1 MERNTTII
9 RTSILGIV
17 VNIILVIFK
26 AVVGFIANSIAIIL
40 DAVNNLSD
48 ALSSIITIIGAKL
61 SGKAPDKDHPY
72 GHGRIEYIAST
83 IIAVIVLAAGI
94 AALKESFGKII
105 TPETANY
112 TAPTLIVVIAGIMV
126 KFALGS
132 YVRNVGNKI
141 NSKSLVASGTDAF
154 MDAVISFSTLIAAGI
169 SIIWKLNLE
178 GYFGLVISIFIIKAG
193 IEILKDTL
201 SSMIGE
207 RIEGELAESIKKRV
221 SEYKEVEGAYDLII
235 HDYGPSKKMG
245 SIHIQ
250 VNDNMTAKEIHKL
263 TRDIQLKLLSE
274 FGIVMTIGIYASNDS
289 DKEAVKIKKELD
301 DIIEEYPEII
311 QLHGFY
317 IDDETKTIMFDLI
330 ISFSCKDRNALR
342 DQVVERIKKEF
353 PKYNYMAIIDD
364 DFSD

>member
-1 MERNTTII
+1 MERNNVII
-9 RTSILGIV
+9 KTSVLGIV
-17 VNIILVIFK
+17 VNIILVLFK
-26 AVVGFIANSIAIIL
+26 ATVGFIANSIAIVL

-61 SGKAPDKDHPY
+61 SGKAPDKEHPY

-105 TPETANY
+105 SPEAANY
-112 TAPTLIVVIAGIMV
+112 TAPTLIVVIASIMV

-169 SIIWKLNLE
+169 SIIWKLSLE

-193 IEILKDTL
+193 IEIMKDTL

-311 QLHGFY
+311 QLLVKIEMH
-317 IDDETKTIMFDLI
+317 
-330 ISFSCKDRNALR
+330 
-342 DQVVERIKKEF
+342 
-353 PKYNYMAIIDD
+353 
-364 DFSD
+364 

>member
-1 MERNTTII
+1 MILDQCF
-9 RTSILGIV
+9 SILDLVSLDWKSERKAIV
-17 VNIILVIFK
+17 AHSCRVMAK
-26 AVVGFIANSIAIIL
+26 AKNFDEQIVGLMHEVYGGSSYARLLFSCDVSEASLWKPVL
-40 DAVNNLSD
+40 DLFA
-48 ALSSIITIIGAKL
+48 
-61 SGKAPDKDHPY
+61 
-72 GHGRIEYIAST
+72 
-83 IIAVIVLAAGI
+83 
-94 AALKESFGKII
+94 
-105 TPETANY
+105 TPPFE
-112 TAPTLIVVIAGIMV
+112 
-126 KFALGS
+126 
-132 YVRNVGNKI
+132 
-141 NSKSLVASGTDAF
+141 
-154 MDAVISFSTLIAAGI
+154 
-169 SIIWKLNLE
+169 
-178 GYFGLVISIFIIKAG
+178 
-193 IEILKDTL
+193 
-201 SSMIGE
+201 
-207 RIEGELAESIKKRV
+207 IKKRV

-353 PKYNYMAIIDD
+353 PKYNYMAIID
-364 DFSD
+364 FEER